1 METQGDKAGTKAQ
14 GTTMNWQTMKETQ
27 IHKGGQAEET
37 QVNHV
42 KIITKAGKELWQEA
56 LEQKN
61 TWNMRREL

>member
-42 KIITKAGKELWQEA
+42 KIITGRERTMTGSIKAKKKIHE
-56 LEQKN
+56 
-61 TWNMRREL
+61 T